1 MRNKSVI
8 LATVLGAAAWTGS
21 AQAADVAPANEGWA
35 AGARVSTLGLGVE
48 VVKGFTPKWNAR
60 VGFNTYSYDDDRT
73 ENGIDYDAELDLQS
87 VNAFLDF
94 HPMENPFRLSIG
106 YLFSSNELDMEAN
119 GDGSN
124 VDIGNATVP
133 LAASDQLNGDV
144 DLGSG
149 GYIGIGWGDTG
160 LQKGWS
166 VSAEAGV
173 VFQGTPDVDLS
184 ASQSL
189 RTKITNAGLDADA
202 ELQREEDELEDDLDE
217 FDRYPVIAV
226 GVTYGF

>member
-1 MRNKSVI
+1 MIRKGFVCAAFLGGMG
-8 LATVLGAAAWTGS
+8 LAGGAGAAGVA
-21 AQAADVAPANEGWA
+21 AADEGWA

-48 VVKGFTPKWNAR
+48 VVKGFTPKLNGR
-60 VGFNTYSYDDDRT
+60 LGFNTFSYDDDRT
-73 ENGIDYDAELDLQS
+73 ESGIKYDAELDLQS

-94 HPMENPFRLSIG
+94 HPMESPFRLTVG
-106 YLFSSNELDMEAN
+106 YLFSSNELDLDAE

-124 VDIGNATVP
+124 VDIGNASVP
-133 LAASDQLNGDV
+133 LTASDRLKGDV

-160 LQKGWS
+160 LKRGWS
-166 VSAEAGV
+166 FAADLGV
-173 VFQGTPDVDLS
+173 VFQGAPDVDLS

-202 ELQREEDELEDDLDE
+202 EIQREEDDLEDDLDE
-217 FDRYPVIAV
+217 FDRYPVVAV

>member
-1 MRNKSVI
+1 MLKKNLI
-8 LATVLGAAAWTGS
+8 LAAILGGS
-21 AQAADVAPANEGWA
+21 SLGGVAQAAGVAAANEGWA

-60 VGFNTYSYDDDRT
+60 LGFNTYSYDDDRT
-73 ENGIDYDAELDLQS
+73 EDGIDYDAELDLQS

-94 HPMENPFRLSIG
+94 HPMENPFRLSVG
-106 YLFSSNELDMEAN
+106 YLFSSNELDMEAD

-124 VDIGNATVP
+124 VDIGNATVA
-133 LAASDQLNGDV
+133 LTAADQLNGDV

-149 GYIGIGWGDTG
+149 AYIGIGWGDTG
-160 LQKGWS
+160 LQKGWN
-166 VSAEAGV
+166 VTAEAGI
-173 VFQGTPDVDLS
+173 VFQGEPDVDLT

-189 RTKITNAGLDADA
+189 KAKIPNADA
-202 ELQREEDELEDDLDE
+202 ELRREEDELEDDLDD